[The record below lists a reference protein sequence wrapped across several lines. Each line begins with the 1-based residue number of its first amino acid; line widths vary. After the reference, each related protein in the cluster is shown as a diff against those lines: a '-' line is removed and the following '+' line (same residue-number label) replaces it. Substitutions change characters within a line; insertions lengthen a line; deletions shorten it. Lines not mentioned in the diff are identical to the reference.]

1 MNRDVQA
8 VLLVLLGGAVLRIS
22 VTDVHLRYVKPEFA
36 PALIVGGAVLLALGL
51 IGVVDRGPADG
62 QGDCADGAGALG
74 DGHGHTPGAGPRVA
88 WLLLLPVLAIFLVA
102 PPALGSYAA
111 ARDSGAVA
119 DPGISDYPPLPPGDP
134 VETGVVDY
142 ATRAVWDH
150 GRTLTGRTVRIT
162 GFVSLPETAEDDGWY
177 LTRIALSCCAG
188 DGRAFKIKVVEGQ
201 PAPPPDS
208 WVQVTGRYVPADVP
222 PGDDVI
228 PAIRALLVSTVPPPR
243 NPYDEG

>member
-1 MNRDVQA
+1 MNREVQA

-22 VTDVHLRYVKPEFA
+22 LTDVHLRYVKPEFA

-51 IGVVDRGPADG
+51 VGVLLDRAPTSGGDG
-62 QGDCADGAGALG
+62 HPDG
-74 DGHGHTPGAGPRVA
+74 DGHGPGAGPRVA

-111 ARDSGAVA
+111 ARDAGTVA
-119 DPGISDYPPLPPGDP
+119 DPGPSDYPPLPAGDP
-134 VETGVVDY
+134 VETSVLDY
-142 ATRAVWDH
+142 ATRAVWDQ

-162 GFVSLPETAEDDGWY
+162 GFVSPAEDGAASGDAWF

-188 DGRAFKIKVVEGQ
+188 DGRAFKIKVIDGAD
-201 PAPPPDS
+201 APPLDA
-208 WVQVTGRYVPADVP
+208 WVEVTGEYVPTDVP

-228 PAIRALLVSTVPPPR
+228 PALRALQVRTVPPPR